1 MAVKKFTEI
10 TIKTKFYL
18 PTDRTP
24 DKSIEE
30 ITKGIEALGGK
41 DVKIVGNKLT
51 NENGMKGGE

>member
-30 ITKGIEALGGK
+30 ITKGIEALGGI
-41 DVKIVGNKLT
+41 DTKIVGNKLT
-51 NENGMKGGE
+51 NENGTKGGE